1 MMSQRGSYQYR
12 AKGSSLFL
20 VFLLLISSLG
30 SLTTLPGVSASE
42 SGDLAINDGISPPQ
56 DTWASSFDTFTFTAQ
71 IKNQGLGYAGLDRL
85 MRWHV
90 CLGDLDGPVCKS
102 NYESRGQFT
111 LTNIAQGQYSN
122 ITSANT
128 WTPPAG
134 AEGIVTV
141 VYSFDLADQVPSNDL
156 LKYNFNVSQSFVDL
170 SVDESWKPYDDIEG
184 LATYDGQK
192 ILNSNTNYTL
202 KAKGTVNSCGS
213 CNFNA
218 TIGWQLWDQGETVML
233 DESYSYNSGLN
244 SWGVVMAFGHQM
256 PVFNYPFTGTYIL
269 KWGLYNSTGT
279 PYSDL
284 NDFNDITSTSII
296 IDDTIDVA
304 VMLMYPAH
312 DSSSEN
318 YYFGNEMV
326 FSEVINLGNKTV
338 ENFFVAFEVFDLGS
352 ELKMEEQCQ
361 VISLIPTQSQVC
373 KFNITVTG
381 DNRILKISAPN
392 TYLSGQDAK
401 TSDNIISEQA
411 DILAGEIRA
420 EIQQENFNGKYNTGD
435 DIELVGK
442 TGVTAAGPLNYSWW
456 VSGIINLGYGQIL
469 NISGSTLGL
478 GDHAITL
485 RVIDDFGTVDSVHE
499 YITIFDHID
508 ISNEPYYT
516 GSAITRSEAYLETET
531 ILPKLGTNY
540 GVGSGQ
546 EPLLLM
552 SFEILSLADGS
563 VDVGMESMEFTLNM
577 SALLP
582 SNINHSTVDVRQIDS
597 INDNIW
603 SFVESPN
610 ELTNN
615 GDGTFTVSMKSNGAI
630 LIVGVLPEANVS
642 LGDVDNTLLKDGQ
655 IELNWSVSG
664 DLSNPYLGGWQIYK
678 IVGGESS
685 STYFPDP
692 DSGINPL
699 VWEELTLESKVATVA
714 TATDNW
720 IDPVNLQTGD
730 CASYAI
736 MPADRAGNPD
746 YLKASITTNADGIPG
761 MICGDAIP
769 PSATISNF
777 VSNYDFTNSSDCYD
791 ISRDWNMCYE
801 VNLTWTWPDD
811 ELSGPISWNL
821 YRVESRPVNIDLK
834 YITPISTAIQS
845 TPGETGYFNQSGSEI
860 DGIRPYRT
868 YYYILAPIDWVG
880 NENTLTSYPSSNV
893 NRVNI
898 EDLWWDYNQHIIPVP
913 PVPEEP
919 PLGVPWL
926 GDLQDSMQKEIF
938 LYSGGTFIMIL
949 FLSIILVPLIM
960 KKRKRLKRVIAA
972 RSRRKSAISDDEFE
986 DFFD

>member
-1 MMSQRGSYQYR
+1 MMSQRESYQYG

-20 VFLLLISSLG
+20 VFLLLLSSLG
-30 SLTTLPGVSASE
+30 GLTALPGVSASE
-42 SGDLAINDGISPPQ
+42 TGDLAIIDGSSPTQ
-56 DTWASSFDTFTFTAQ
+56 DAWASSYDTFTFTAQ
-71 IKNQGLGYAGLDRL
+71 IKNQGLGSAGLDRL

-90 CLGDLDGPVCKS
+90 CLGDLDGPICKS
-102 NYESRGQFT
+102 NYDSRGQFI
-111 LTNIAQGQYSN
+111 LTNLAHGQYSN

-128 WTPPAG
+128 WNPPAG
-134 AEGIVTV
+134 SEGIVTV
-141 VYSFDLADQVPSNDL
+141 VFSFDISDQVSSNDV

-184 LATYDGQK
+184 LAIFDGQK

-218 TIGWQLWDQGETVML
+218 SIGWQLWDQGETVML

-284 NDFNDITSTSII
+284 NQFNDITSTSII

-304 VMLMYPAH
+304 VASMYPAH
-312 DSSSEN
+312 DSSSEH

-326 FSEVINLGNKTV
+326 YSEVSNLGNKTV
-338 ENFFVAFEVFDLGS
+338 ENFFVVFQVFDLGS
-352 ELKMEEQCQ
+352 ELKMEQQCL
-361 VISLIPTQSQVC
+361 VTSLIPTQSHIC

-381 DNRILKISAPN
+381 DNRILKIAAPN
-392 TYLSGQDAK
+392 NFLSGQDAK
-401 TSDNIISEQA
+401 TSDNIISEQT
-411 DILAGEIRA
+411 DIIAGDIKA
-420 EIQQENFNGKYNTGD
+420 EIQQQSSNGNYNTGD
-435 DIELVGK
+435 AVVMVAK
-442 TGVTAAGPLNYSWW
+442 TGITAAGPLNYSWW
-456 VSGIINLGYGQIL
+456 VSGIINLAYGQVL

-478 GDHAITL
+478 GDHMITL

-499 YITIFDHID
+499 DITIFDHID

-516 GSAITRSEAYLETET
+516 GNAITRSEAYLETET
-531 ILPKLGTNY
+531 ILPKLGVDY

-546 EPLLLM
+546 EPLMLM
-552 SFEILSLADGS
+552 SFDILSQADGS
-563 VDVGMESMEFTLNM
+563 ADVGMDSMEFTLNM

-582 SNINHSTVDVRQIDS
+582 SNIDLSTVDVRQIDS
-597 INDNIW
+597 VNDNVW
-603 SFVESPN
+603 SYIESPN

-615 GDGTFTVSMKSNGAI
+615 QDGTFTVSMISNGAI

-642 LGDVDNTLLKDGQ
+642 LGGVDTTLLKDGQ
-655 IELNWSVSG
+655 VELNWSVSG

-678 IVGGESS
+678 IIGAESS

-692 DSGINPL
+692 ASGINL
-699 VWEELTLESKVATVA
+699 FVWEELTLQTKVATVA
-714 TATDNW
+714 TGTNNW
-720 IDPVNLQTGD
+720 VDPVHLQTGD

-736 MPADRAGNPD
+736 MPADRSGNPD
-746 YLKASITTNADGIPG
+746 YQKASITTNANGIPG

-769 PSATISNF
+769 PAVTISNF

-791 ISRDWNMCYE
+791 ISREWNMCYE
-801 VNLTWTWPDD
+801 VSLTWIWPED

-821 YRVESRPVNIDLK
+821 YRVESRPVDIDLRF
-834 YITPISTAIQS
+834 IAPISTDIQS

-893 NRVNI
+893 NRVHI

-913 PVPEEP
+913 PTPEEP

-926 GDLQDSMQKEIF
+926 GELQDSMQEEIF
-938 LYSGGTFIMIL
+938 LYSGGTLITIL
-949 FLSIILVPLIM
+949 FLSIILIPLII
-960 KKRKRLKRVIAA
+960 KKRKRLKRVISA
-972 RSRRKSAISDDEFE
+972 RNRRNPVGSDDEFE

>member
-1 MMSQRGSYQYR
+1 MSQRESYQYG

-20 VFLLLISSLG
+20 VFLLLLSSLG
-30 SLTTLPGVSASE
+30 GLTALPSVSASE
-42 SGDLAINDGISPPQ
+42 TGDLAITDGISPPQ
-56 DTWASSFDTFTFTAQ
+56 DTWASAFDTFTFTTQ
-71 IKNQGLGYAGLDRL
+71 IKNQGLGSAGLDRL

-90 CLGDLDGPVCKS
+90 CLGDLDGPNCKS
-102 NYESRGQFT
+102 NYDSRGLFT

-122 ITSANT
+122 ITSVNT
-128 WTPPAG
+128 WNPPSG
-134 AEGIVTV
+134 SEGIVTV
-141 VYSFDLADQVPSNDL
+141 VYSFDLSDQVPSNDV

-184 LATYDGQK
+184 LAIYDGQK

-202 KAKGTVNSCGS
+202 KAKGIVNSCGS
-213 CNFNA
+213 CKFNA
-218 TIGWQLWDQGETVML
+218 TIGWQLWDLGETVML
-233 DESYSYNSGLN
+233 DESYSHTELN
-244 SWGVVMAFGHQM
+244 TWGTIMPFAHQM

-284 NDFNDITSTSII
+284 NDFNDITSTPII
-296 IDDTIDVA
+296 IDDTIDIA
-304 VMLMYPAH
+304 VVLMYPEH
-312 DSSSEN
+312 DLSSEN

-326 FSEVINLGNKTV
+326 YSEVRNLGNKTV
-338 ENFFVAFEVFDLGS
+338 ENFFLAFEVYDLGS
-352 ELKMEEQCQ
+352 ELKMEEQCL
-361 VISLIPTQSQVC
+361 VTSLIPSQSQEC
-373 KFNITVTG
+373 KFNITVIG

-392 TYLSGQDAK
+392 TFLDGQDAK
-401 TSDNIISEQA
+401 ITNNIISEQA
-411 DILAGEIRA
+411 DILAGDIKAQIR
-420 EIQQENFNGKYNTGD
+420 QQSSNGNYNTGD
-435 DIELVGK
+435 TIEMVAK
-442 TGVTAAGPLNYSWW
+442 TGITAAGPLNYSWW
-456 VSGIINLGYGQIL
+456 ASGIIWLAYGQIL

-478 GDHAITL
+478 GDHTITL

-499 YITIFDHID
+499 EITIFNHID

-516 GSAITRSEAYLETET
+516 GNAITRSEAYLETET
-531 ILPKLGTNY
+531 ILPILGVNY

-546 EPLLLM
+546 EPLMLM
-552 SFEILSLADGS
+552 SFDIFSQADGS
-563 VDVGMESMEFTLNM
+563 ADVGMESMEFTLNM

-582 SNINHSTVDVRQIDS
+582 SNIDLSTVDVRQIDS
-597 INDNIW
+597 VNDNVW
-603 SFVESPN
+603 SFIESPN
-610 ELTNN
+610 QLTNN
-615 GDGTFTVSMKSNGAI
+615 QDGTFTVSMISNGAI

-664 DLSNPYLGGWQIYK
+664 DVSNPYLGGWQIYK
-678 IVGGESS
+678 IVGAESS

-699 VWEELTLESKVATVA
+699 VWEELTLGTKVTTV
-714 TATDNW
+714 TTNTNNW
-720 IDPVNLQTGD
+720 IDPVHLQTGD

-736 MPADRAGNPD
+736 MPADRSGTPD
-746 YLKASITTNADGIPG
+746 YEKASITTNVNGIPG

-769 PSATISNF
+769 PSVTISNF

-791 ISRDWNMCYE
+791 ISREWNMCYE
-801 VNLTWTWPDD
+801 VNLTWIWPED

-821 YRVESRPVNIDLK
+821 YRVESRPSDIDLRF
-834 YITPISTAIQS
+834 ITPISSAIQS
-845 TPGETGYFNQSGSEI
+845 TPGETGYFNQSGTEI

-893 NRVNI
+893 NRVHI

-913 PVPEEP
+913 PTPEEP
-919 PLGVPWL
+919 PLGVQWL
-926 GDLQDSMQKEIF
+926 GDLQDSMQDEKF
-938 LYSGGTFIMIL
+938 LYSGGTLIAIL
-949 FLSIILVPLIM
+949 MLSIILIPLIM
-960 KKRKRLKRVIAA
+960 KKRRRLKRVISA
-972 RSRRKSAISDDEFE
+972 RNRNKSAISDDEFE

>member
-1 MMSQRGSYQYR
+1 MMSQRESYQYG

-20 VFLLLISSLG
+20 VFLLLLSSLG
-30 SLTTLPGVSASE
+30 GLTALPSVSASE
-42 SGDLAINDGISPPQ
+42 TGDLAITDGISPTQ
-56 DTWASSFDTFTFTAQ
+56 DIWASSFDTFTFTTQ
-71 IKNQGLGYAGLDRL
+71 IKNQGLSSAGLDRL

-90 CLGDLDGPVCKS
+90 CLGDLDGPICKS

-111 LTNIAQGQYSN
+111 LTNIPQGQYSN
-122 ITSANT
+122 ITSVNN
-128 WTPPAG
+128 WNPPSG
-134 AEGIVTV
+134 SEGIVTV
-141 VYSFDLADQVPSNDL
+141 VYSFDTSDQVPSNDV
-156 LKYNFNVSQSFVDL
+156 LKYNFNISQSFVDL
-170 SVDESWKPYDDIEG
+170 SVDESWRPYDDIED
-184 LATYDGQK
+184 LAIYDGQK

-233 DESYSYNSGLN
+233 DEAYSYNSGLN
-244 SWGVVMAFGHQM
+244 SWGVVMAFGYQM
-256 PVFNYPFTGTYIL
+256 PVFNYPFAGTYIL

-284 NDFNDITSTSII
+284 NDFNDITSTPII

-304 VMLMYPAH
+304 VIFMSPAH

-326 FSEVINLGNKTV
+326 YSEVRNLGNKTIG
-338 ENFFVAFEVFDLGS
+338 NFFVAFEVFDLGS
-352 ELKMEEQCQ
+352 ELKMEEQCL
-361 VISLIPTQSQVC
+361 VTSLIPTQSQVC

-381 DNRILKISAPN
+381 DNRILMISAPN
-392 TYLSGQDAK
+392 TFLDGQDAK

-411 DILAGEIRA
+411 DILAGDIKA
-420 EIQQENFNGKYNTGD
+420 EIQQQSFNGNYDTGD
-435 DIELVGK
+435 AIEMVAK
-442 TGVTAAGPLNYSWW
+442 TGITAAGPLNYSWW
-456 VSGIINLGYGQIL
+456 VSGIINLGYGQVL
-469 NISGSTLGL
+469 N
-478 GDHAITL
+478 
-485 RVIDDFGTVDSVHE
+485 
-499 YITIFDHID
+499 

-516 GSAITRSEAYLETET
+516 GNAITRSEAYLETET
-531 ILPKLGTNY
+531 ILPKLGVNY

-546 EPLLLM
+546 EPLMLM
-552 SFEILSLADGS
+552 SFKILSQADGS
-563 VDVGMESMEFTLNM
+563 ADVGMESMEFTLNM

-582 SNINHSTVDVRQIDS
+582 SNINLSTVDVRQVDS
-597 INDNIW
+597 INDNVW
-603 SFVESPN
+603 SFIESPN

-615 GDGTFTVSMKSNGAI
+615 QDGTFTVSLVSNGAI

-678 IVGGESS
+678 IVGAESS

-699 VWEELTLESKVATVA
+699 VWEELTLKTKVTTV
-714 TATDNW
+714 TTNTNNW
-720 IDPVNLQTGD
+720 IDPVHLQTGE

-736 MPADRAGNPD
+736 MPSDRSGNPD
-746 YLKASITTNADGIPG
+746 YEKASITTNVNGIPG

-769 PSATISNF
+769 PVVAISNF

-791 ISRDWNMCYE
+791 ISREWNMCYE
-801 VNLTWTWPDD
+801 VSLTWIWPED

-821 YRVESRPVNIDLK
+821 YRVESRPVDIDLRF
-834 YITPISTAIQS
+834 ITPISSAIQS
-845 TPGETGYFNQSGSEI
+845 TPGETGYFNQSGTEI

-893 NRVNI
+893 NRVHI
-898 EDLWWDYNQHIIPVP
+898 EDLWWVYNQHIIPVP
-913 PVPEEP
+913 PTPEEP
-919 PLGVPWL
+919 PLGVQWL
-926 GDLQDSMQKEIF
+926 GDLQDSMQDEIF
-938 LYSGGTFIMIL
+938 LYSGGTLITIL
-949 FLSIILVPLIM
+949 MLSIILIPLIM
-960 KKRKRLKRVIAA
+960 KKRKRLKRVISA
-972 RSRRKSAISDDEFE
+972 RNRRKSVTSDEEFE
-986 DFFD
+986 TFFD